1 MLIDL
6 SVKDFVYETASSSPA
21 PGGGAVSALAAA
33 QGAALFEMVANLTIN
48 SKKYEDYHIEM
59 KEIAKKCKIYEDE
72 FLKSVDEDANS
83 FNLVMEA
90 FKMPKESEEDKIKRS
105 AKIQEGYKKAAIVP
119 FEVGK
124 KAVELF
130 DIAQVLVKKG
140 NTNAITDIAVGVL
153 NTKLAISGAF
163 YNVEI
168 NLLSIKD
175 KEFVEDLKIKMDEIL
190 DDIETKADEILR
202 EVENKIA

>member
-6 SVKDFVYETASSSPA
+6 SVKDFVYETSSSSPA

-33 QGAALFEMVANLTIN
+33 QGVALFEMVANLTIN
-48 SKKYEDYHIEM
+48 NKKYKEYSIEM
-59 KEIAKKCKIYEDE
+59 EEIIEKCKVYKDE
-72 FLKSVDEDANS
+72 FLKSVDEDASS

-105 AKIQEGYKKAAIVP
+105 EKIQEGYKKAALVP

-124 KAVELF
+124 KAKKVFE
-130 DIAQVLVKKG
+130 IAKILVKKG
-140 NTNAITDIAVGVL
+140 NSNAITDIAVGVL
-153 NTKLAISGAF
+153 NIKLAIKGAF

-175 KEFVEDLKIKMDEIL
+175 KDFVEELKKDMKEIL
-190 DDIETKADEILR
+190 VDMEKISSEILK
-202 EVENKIA
+202 EIEEKIA